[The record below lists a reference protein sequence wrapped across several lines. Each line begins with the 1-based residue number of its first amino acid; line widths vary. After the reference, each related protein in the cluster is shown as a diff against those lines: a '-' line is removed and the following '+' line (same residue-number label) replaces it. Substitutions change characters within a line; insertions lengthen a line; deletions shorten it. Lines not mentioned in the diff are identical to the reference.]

1 MGFESG
7 AERFSRNY
15 IGKEKNIRS
24 LYLERTTRIDES
36 SSMSYLAGR
45 FMEASR
51 EGFLRADA
59 LFQENSEVSSHDK
72 VKKLSEFNPIDYT
85 ALFLCST
92 VIEADAYR
100 QTGMFSINS
109 LLKRFNQ
116 SISSTTMPTFNLVQ
130 ENIFT
135 KPGRDEHEH
144 FKDEWKKDPTYTSIL
159 LYFDDLPKELRD
171 FLGTQADLKECMQN
185 VALIFWRPLVQ
196 GYLEL
201 EKQENKKKEYAQF
214 VPTTEED
221 LVRVGFSEEF
231 IARLIKMKED
241 YKKADI

>member
-15 IGKEKNIRS
+15 IGKEKNIKS
-24 LYLERTTRIDES
+24 LYVERTTRIDES
-36 SSMSYLAGR
+36 SSVSYLASR

-51 EGFLRADA
+51 EGFLRADM

-92 VIEADAYR
+92 VIEADSYR
-100 QTGMFSINS
+100 QTGTFSINS
-109 LLKRFNQ
+109 ILKRFNQ
-116 SISSTTMPTFNLVQ
+116 SISGTTMSKFDLAQ

-135 KPGRDEHEH
+135 KPDRDEQAR

-159 LYFDDLPKELRD
+159 LYFDDLPKEFKD
-171 FLGTQADLKECMQN
+171 FMGTQADLKECMQN
-185 VALIFWRPLVQ
+185 VALIFWRPLAQ

-201 EKQENKKKEYAQF
+201 ERQENEKKEFAQF
-214 VPTTEED
+214 ATPTEDD

-231 IARLIKMKED
+231 IERLIKMKEN